1 MEEVKI
7 LELTERCIKYFQK
20 QCYTRNRITVYKSL
34 WRNGIIRYM
43 SQKGIESYSPSV
55 GAEFVSTC
63 HFHGTIRPQER
74 EKIRSIQVLDD
85 MLLTSS
91 IFAIYKFCD

>member
-34 WRNGIIRYM
+34 WRNGNT
-43 SQKGIESYSPSV
+43 
-55 GAEFVSTC
+55 ST
-63 HFHGTIRPQER
+63 GT
-74 EKIRSIQVLDD
+74 
-85 MLLTSS
+85 
-91 IFAIYKFCD
+91 

>member
-1 MEEVKI
+1 MEGVKI

-43 SQKGIESYSPSV
+43 SHCGFQGD
-55 GAEFVSTC
+55 STT
-63 HFHGTIRPQER
+63 FLHGNR
-74 EKIRSIQVLDD
+74 
-85 MLLTSS
+85 
-91 IFAIYKFCD
+91 